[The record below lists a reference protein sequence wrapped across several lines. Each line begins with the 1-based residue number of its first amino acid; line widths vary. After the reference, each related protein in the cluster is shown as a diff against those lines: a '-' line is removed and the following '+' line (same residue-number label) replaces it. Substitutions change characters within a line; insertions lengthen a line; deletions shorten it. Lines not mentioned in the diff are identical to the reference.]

1 MNSFLISLSPIKNI
15 VITGD
20 NHSIE
25 IHKSFNEMFSK
36 ITKNDFRV
44 SSFFGYFFENNFIF
58 DEGKNYKI
66 MITIKKMEYFS
77 LIIQKLFRKALN
89 KETFFIGKNEFKIKG
104 IISHDK
110 VWTGY
115 YDLKEI
121 MKKNQE
127 ELCPNLKMKIVTPIF
142 DTNKDKFLFGFDKI
156 FCKVVET
163 FSKYCDED
171 FSWIIE
177 KKDKIFIVKK
187 EKYYTKDMKIKG
199 VIKTSYLGEIEIEIV
214 EKQYKNLI
222 YAILMLAKFN
232 GIGDFSNYGFG
243 QVIIKN

>member
-1 MNSFLISLSPIKNI
+1 MNSFLISLSPVKNTI
-15 VITGD
+15 ITED
-20 NHSIE
+20 NYNIE
-25 IHKSFNEMFSK
+25 IHKSFNRMFPE
-36 ITKNDFRV
+36 INLNDFRV
-44 SSFFGYFFENNFIF
+44 SSFFGYFFENNFLLS
-58 DEGKNYKI
+58 EEKNYKI
-66 MITIKKMEYFS
+66 MITIKKTEYFS
-77 LIIQKLFRKALN
+77 SIIQKLFRKALN

-163 FSKYCDED
+163 FSKYCEED

-222 YAILMLAKFN
+222 YAILMLVKFN
-232 GIGDFSNYGFG
+232 GIGDFSNYGLG